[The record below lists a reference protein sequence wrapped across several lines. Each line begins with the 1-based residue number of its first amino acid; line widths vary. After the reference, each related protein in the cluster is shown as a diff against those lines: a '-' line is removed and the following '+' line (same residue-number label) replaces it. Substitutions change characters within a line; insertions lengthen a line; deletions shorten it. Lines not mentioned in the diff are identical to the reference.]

1 MILLYIIT
9 ANILVSLISL
19 SGFFLLAFLK
29 EEKLN
34 NILLFLVS
42 LSAGALLGDV
52 FIHILPEA
60 VNDSNNESLFLIVLL
75 SMTLFFIV
83 EKVFHW
89 RHCHHGRCE
98 IHSFGYLNL
107 VGDFIHNFIDGVL
120 IASTFVV
127 DIKLGVITTFAI
139 LLHELPQEMGDFAV
153 LLYSG
158 IKKDKVLILNYFVS
172 LSSVAG
178 GIFGYYLAGFGDTVI
193 SILLPIAVGN
203 FLYIATTDLIP
214 EIKNETNLKRSRIAF
229 VWFLVGVLIMYA
241 LKMVKI

>member
-1 MILLYIIT
+1 MILLYIT
-9 ANILVSLISL
+9 LANILVSLISL

-60 VNDSNNESLFLIVLL
+60 VNKGNNDNLFLIVLF
-75 SMTLFFIV
+75 SMALFFII

-89 RHCHHGRCE
+89 RHCHEGRCE
-98 IHSFGYLNL
+98 VHSFGYMNL
-107 VGDFIHNFIDGVL
+107 LGDFIHNFIDGVL

-158 IKKDKVLILNYFVS
+158 IKKDKVLLLNYLVS

-178 GIFGYYLAGFGDTVI
+178 GIFGFYLTGLGGNII
-193 SILLPIAVGN
+193 SILLPIAAGN
-203 FLYIATTDLIP
+203 FLYISTTDLIP
-214 EIKNETNLKRSRIAF
+214 EIKNEKNLKRSRIAF
-229 VWFLVGVLIMYA
+229 VWFLVGVLMMYA
-241 LKMVKI
+241 LKMLKI